1 MFDLGLIHINRLI
14 VHEVPRRFLRAES
27 AGNGPVLSDVVS
39 PLQNDVR
46 NFFQERLVSTLSAAY
61 DVEFDPSA
69 QSTVPQ
75 VVEGLLR
82 EPPIEFVAAS
92 RDLANL
98 LHASQGGVNPA
109 GLLTLMDLTIGERA
123 GLAIVKLEKEEG
135 ARVQHSRAGGHS
147 TFNVSHLRDLM
158 LTKKTK
164 VFKVGLFAPS
174 SDSGGIEG
182 LVSDTQKGAGT
193 TVAFFFLSQFLGCR
207 LKEVPEVTT
216 KRFFDAT
223 AKFINEDVDDPREK
237 ARYQVA
243 LVAELQNAH
252 RSISPEGFANTNVAT
267 DDRPRFLERVAEE
280 GVTARSFVKNASL
293 VEPILHKIQW
303 IFEGG
308 ISVMAP
314 PSQVG
319 EQLQVDARDDG
330 RTRMEIVDK
339 LRDVKGHR

>member
-27 AGNGPVLSDVVS
+27 TGNGPVLSDVVS

-164 VFKVGLFAPS
+164 VFKVGLFARNHS
-174 SDSGGIEG
+174 RLQRQENRSR
-182 LVSDTQKGAGT
+182 
-193 TVAFFFLSQFLGCR
+193 TVD
-207 LKEVPEVTT
+207 VT
-216 KRFFDAT
+216 
-223 AKFINEDVDDPREK
+223 
-237 ARYQVA
+237 
-243 LVAELQNAH
+243 
-252 RSISPEGFANTNVAT
+252 
-267 DDRPRFLERVAEE
+267 
-280 GVTARSFVKNASL
+280 
-293 VEPILHKIQW
+293 
-303 IFEGG
+303 
-308 ISVMAP
+308 
-314 PSQVG
+314 VG
-319 EQLQVDARDDG
+319 ELSDG
-330 RTRMEIVDK
+330 SIEAHDNVVVLDHVHLAGMAA
-339 LRDVKGHR
+339 